1 MGREVNPTAQNEK
14 HFAQIS
20 TNVEG
25 RHDLGR
31 VVLPIVAVDGLELI
45 IGIVPVIVAEA
56 AAQKG
61 TTTIVREVV

>member
-14 HFAQIS
+14 HFARIS

-31 VVLPIVAVDGLELI
+31 VVLPIVAVDALELL
-45 IGIVPVIVAEA
+45 IGIVPVTAAEA

-61 TTTIVREVV
+61 MTTIVREVV